1 MFQMKLLNDSSSCAN
16 KGAFSEPLP
25 VAQKRTNFWKLLP
38 NGCCCALR
46 IGDGKST
53 VSDNLRSHVSKS
65 GQSEFSKVFSEWV
78 NTVQRY
84 LSKIALAAVC
94 VTAFPVCGNAEPEKL
109 TWNDIRERASNLNYE
124 LKNTNLYLLVSS
136 YCQAKKYAWSVVKSL
151 QANVDTLEKYGV
163 HTKIVVCCDGTDD
176 GKSSYP
182 EQEISCY
189 KAALEGLN
197 KFYTENKKE
206 KIVFHKV
213 QKGGLSSLSKW
224 DGESSMWEL
233 VGNERN
239 FGCSKTRYAS
249 LKAIED
255 EAVFLQGQDRN
266 VYIGIFDG
274 DDAVHSEYF
283 FLLLV
288 NALHTGADI
297 SNWNG
302 NSGVHRKQE
311 VNGEVVG
318 QWIPYRKDIAKWRP
332 SDAPDENSGRLWFV
346 DGNKEACACG
356 PYDDR
361 EDSGKCCTT
370 KIFKADYLYEQLLE
384 MDPDSCNRTLPA
396 LPSGL
401 QGKINLGLWLA
412 ILVRYIPEMVETVL
426 SQVTSVVKQVTSVV
440 KEPVPFKDV
449 GEKKYITVDQLT
461 GAFANYLTMIGIPSD
476 AQRPFVSWWLCSG
489 YEGIRPKDL
498 PPLRSL
504 EPLNGLR
511 GNFCTCM
518 MKYDLFY
525 YSFKDRDCRS
535 AMKDEDADK
544 YKPDELE

>member
-1 MFQMKLLNDSSSCAN
+1 MKMFQMKSLNDSSSCAN

-94 VTAFPVCGNAEPEKL
+94 VTAFPVCGNAEPEEL
-109 TWNDIRERASNLNYE
+109 TWNDIRNRAKGLSEALE
-124 LKNTNLYLLVSS
+124 NTDLYLLVSS

-163 HTKIVVCCDGTDD
+163 HTKIIVCCDGTDD
-176 GKSSYP
+176 SKSSYP

-197 KFYTENKKE
+197 KFYTINE
-206 KIVFHKV
+206 KGEIVFREV
-213 QKGGLSSLSKW
+213 QGGGLSSLSEW
-224 DGESSMWEL
+224 DGRSSMWEL

-249 LKAIED
+249 LKAIKG
-255 EAVFLQGQDRN
+255 EAVSLEKQGRN

-302 NSGVHRKQE
+302 NSGVHREKK

-318 QWIPYRKDIAKWRP
+318 QWIPYREDIAEWKP
-332 SDAPDENSGRLWFV
+332 SGASDENSGRLWFV
-346 DGNKEACACG
+346 DGREGACACG

-370 KIFKADYLYEQLLE
+370 KIFKADYLYKRLSEI
-384 MDPDSCNRTLPA
+384 DSDSCNKTLPA

-401 QGKINLGLWLA
+401 QGKINLGSWLA
-412 ILVRYIPEMVETVL
+412 ILVHHIPNMVKTLFPEGFPLKDLKNYIT
-426 SQVTSVVKQVTSVV
+426 
-440 KEPVPFKDV
+440 D
-449 GEKKYITVDQLT
+449 ITVDQFT
-461 GAFANYLTMIGIPSD
+461 GKLAKYLTAIGIPSD
-476 AQRPFVSWWLCSG
+476 AQKPFVSWWLCSG
-489 YEGIRPKDL
+489 YEGIRPEKL
-498 PPLRSL
+498 PPLGSL

-525 YSFKDRDCRS
+525 YSFENLDCRS
-535 AMKDEDADK
+535 AMKDKDADK
-544 YKPDELE
+544 YKPKGLD

>member
-1 MFQMKLLNDSSSCAN
+1 MKLLNDSSSCAN

-94 VTAFPVCGNAEPEKL
+94 VTAFPVCGNAKPEVLK
-109 TWNDIRERASNLNYE
+109 WNDIRNRAKGLDSE

-163 HTKIVVCCDGTDD
+163 HTKIIVCCDGTDD
-176 GKSSYP
+176 SKSSYP

-197 KFYTENKKE
+197 KFYTINKKGE
-206 KIVFHKV
+206 IVFREV
-213 QKGGLSSLSKW
+213 QGGGLSSLSEW
-224 DGESSMWEL
+224 DGRSSMWEL
-233 VGNERN
+233 VGNECN

-249 LKAIED
+249 LKAIEN
-255 EAVFLQGQDRN
+255 EAVSLQEQGRN

-302 NSGVHRKQE
+302 NSGVHRKKE

-318 QWIPYRKDIAKWRP
+318 QWIPYREDIAKWP
-332 SDAPDENSGRLWFV
+332 SDASDENSGRLWFV
-346 DGNKEACACG
+346 DRKEEACG
-356 PYDDR
+356 PYDDC

-370 KIFKADYLYEQLLE
+370 KIFKADYLYEQLSE
-384 MDPDSCNRTLPA
+384 MDFDSCNKTLPA

-401 QGKINLGLWLA
+401 RGKINLGLWLA
-412 ILVRYIPEMVETVL
+412 ILVHHIPNMVKTVL
-426 SQVTSVVKQVTSVV
+426 NAVGGL
-440 KEPVPFKDV
+440 VPFKDV
-449 GEKKYITVDQLT
+449 KNRIPVDKLT
-461 GAFANYLTMIGIPSD
+461 ELFAKYLTAIGIPSD
-476 AQRPFVSWWLCSG
+476 AQKPFMSWWLCSG
-489 YEGIRPKDL
+489 YEGIHPKDL
-498 PPLRSL
+498 PPLGSL

-511 GNFCTCM
+511 GDFCTCM

-525 YSFKDRDCRS
+525 YSFKNLDCRS

-544 YKPDELE
+544 YKPNELD